1 MLKLSTEEQRMA
13 NGDQGPVHAFA
24 MELLIDAAGLCGA
37 RSFCSIEAAYIGTA
51 LATIRPHTDLVEW
64 VVSEGAKVAVPTFTN
79 VGIHDPDNWGLRS
92 SVEGESAQR
101 ESKHS
106 AQLHQRLGC
115 QLAATC
121 SPYYLP
127 GCPQF
132 GAHVACSESNAVS
145 YFNSVLGVRTAKYG
159 DYLDL
164 AAALT
169 GRVPWCGLHT
179 DKGRRAQRVFN
190 VAPLPPA
197 LNSQQLGY
205 HLIGHAMGRRAG
217 VHIPVLSG
225 INPKA
230 TTTDL
235 RALGACGASAGGVAM
250 FHVAGLTPEAPTVD
264 AALGGCDPLAVQDLG
279 LRELAEAR
287 AELTHFDEGAIDAVV
302 LGTPHAALD
311 EVQALAVRIDGRRVN
326 ENVVCYVQMSRFVF
340 ECAKHKGWIAALERA
355 GVKPVVDTCIY
366 WRPVASG
373 LEGRIVTNSGKYAY
387 YAPGELGVETA
398 IGSLDECVESAV
410 SGRVWRDPA
419 LEIRL

>member
-1 MLKLSTEEQRMA
+1 MLKLSTEEQAMA
-13 NGDQGPVHAFA
+13 DGRRGPVYEFA
-24 MELLIDAAGLCGA
+24 MELLIDAAELGGA
-37 RSFCSIEAAYIGTA
+37 TSLRPIEAAYIGTS

-64 VVSEGAKVAVPTFTN
+64 AVSHGVKVAVPTFTN
-79 VGIHDPDNWGLRS
+79 VGIHDPNLWGLRP
-92 SVEGESAQR
+92 GESGEKAQR
-101 ESKHS
+101 ESMHS
-106 AQLHQRLGC
+106 SELHKRLGC

-159 DYLDL
+159 DYLDF

-179 DKGRRAQRVFN
+179 DAGRQAKVLFN
-190 VAPLPPA
+190 VAPLPQA
-197 LNSQQLGY
+197 LDSQQLGY

-225 INPKA
+225 VNPKA
-230 TTTDL
+230 TRSDL

-250 FHVAGLTPEAPTVD
+250 FHAVGLTPEAPNEN
-264 AALGGCDPLAVQDLG
+264 AALGGHEPLGVYELG
-279 LRELAEAR
+279 LGELIQAR

-311 EVQALAVRIDGRRVN
+311 EVQALAARMAGKRVDT
-326 ENVVCYVQMSRFVF
+326 NVVCYIQMSRFVF
-340 ECAKHKGWIAALERA
+340 ECAKQKGWIAMLEEA
-355 GVKPVVDTCIY
+355 GVTPVVDTCIY

-373 LEGRIVTNSGKYAY
+373 LEGRVVTNSGKFAY

-398 IGSLDECVESAV
+398 LGSLDECVESAV
-410 SGRVWRDPA
+410 RGKVWRDPV
-419 LEIRL
+419 LELRA